1 MFDRMGTDEQSRLT
15 DYNCASHAPHITTGG
30 VLHLIIS
37 VQRRQRAGI
46 SAQRRS
52 MKSLR
57 PHRCHVSI
65 PGRTPRSL
73 NSCIMLPS
81 RCFPSKLPEHLT
93 DCEMLAASLLF
104 SPPVLQQTHRPQYH
118 CRVPALLLQHTL
130 SFAHLRRSPLSRRH
144 SLCVPPAVGAQPC

>member
-1 MFDRMGTDEQSRLT
+1 MFDCMGTDEQSRLT
-15 DYNCASHAPHITTGG
+15 NYNCALPCSSHYNWRCAPSNYLRTKAST
-30 VLHLIIS
+30 
-37 VQRRQRAGI
+37 RRYFRPETVHE
-46 SAQRRS
+46 
-52 MKSLR
+52 SLR